1 MHPKL
6 KENEHIP
13 LINQKL
19 DNQNLSK
26 KENVQ
31 TSDFIDLVRTDNDI
45 PYIPHI
51 RLSYVTAPRV
61 SNESVHINGQKKR
74 GKNTLSPYI

>member
-1 MHPKL
+1 MHLKL
-6 KENEHIP
+6 RESEHIP

-31 TSDFIDLVRTDNDI
+31 TSDLIDLVRTDNDI
-45 PYIPHI
+45 PYIYIP
-51 RLSYVTAPRV
+51 LSCVTEPRV
-61 SNESVHINGQKKR
+61 SNLLMDKK
-74 GKNTLSPYI
+74 KEKTP